1 MAGLERR
8 MPTGQSESV
17 DRQADVRPRAGSP
30 PSALV
35 RAVRSP
41 HRGGSTL
48 VLDAD
53 GQNVIVV
60 VADGGDPMLMWAFIK
75 QHLSGRKAVRM

>member
-1 MAGLERR
+1 
-8 MPTGQSESV
+8 MPMGQYESAAW
-17 DRQADVRPRAGSP
+17 QADVRPGADGP
-30 PSALV
+30 QSALV

>member
-1 MAGLERR
+1 V
-8 MPTGQSESV
+8 GQSEPAA
-17 DRQADVRPRAGSP
+17 RQADVRPGADSP
-30 PSALV
+30 PLALV
-35 RAVRSP
+35 QAVRSP
-41 HRGGSTL
+41 HRGSSTL

-75 QHLSGRKAVRM
+75 QHLSGRKAVRV